1 MKKFRKFFTFKN
13 LNSKNLHSYQTWEQ
27 SNYQKFMIFFL
38 QRLEPLQL
46 QKDEIIYGELQSVDM
61 IVFLMEG

>member
-1 MKKFRKFFTFKN
+1 
-13 LNSKNLHSYQTWEQ
+13 
-27 SNYQKFMIFFL
+27 MIFFL